1 MSAWNPKFQLE
12 IANADQS
19 DVPLCEALA
28 LKPPYI
34 EMRSV
39 TSTVSGTST
48 PMPWLD
54 GDDGVGDVGRIEV
67 SAESD

>member
-48 PMPWLD
+48 PMPWL